1 MKESVLYQIDSL
13 YRDDFRVNGYLFG
26 EGEKSLCVMG
36 SLRGNEIQQVYIASQ
51 LVRELKKLEKA
62 GKIRDGRQV
71 LVIPSGNPSSLN
83 IQKRFWPTDN
93 TDINRM
99 FPGYDRGE
107 TTQRIANGIFEA
119 IKDYKNGIQLTSF
132 YMSGNFMPH
141 VRMMTTG
148 HENVELAKDFGL
160 PYVVLRRTRP
170 YDTTTLNYNWQIWE
184 SNAFSL
190 YTTMTSR
197 IDKIGAKQGIEAI
210 LHFMYR
216 EGILTEP
223 VDHEPAV
230 DVKAVYDTD
239 MITVRAGAAG
249 LFETYVIPGE
259 EVTEGEILARVLSP
273 SDGEVLDEIT
283 APAGG
288 RIFFLYNDPLVYD
301 KTAVIKIVV

>member
-1 MKESVLYQIDSL
+1 
-13 YRDDFRVNGYLFG
+13 
-26 EGEKSLCVMG
+26 
-36 SLRGNEIQQVYIASQ
+36 
-51 LVRELKKLEKA
+51 
-62 GKIRDGRQV
+62 
-71 LVIPSGNPSSLN
+71 
-83 IQKRFWPTDN
+83 
-93 TDINRM
+93 
-99 FPGYDRGE
+99 
-107 TTQRIANGIFEA
+107 
-119 IKDYKNGIQLTSF
+119 
-132 YMSGNFMPH
+132 MPH

-148 HENVELAKDFGL
+148 LENVELAKDFGL

-197 IDKIGAKQGIEAI
+197 IDKIGAKQGIESI
-210 LHFMYR
+210 LHFMYK

-230 DVKAVYDTD
+230 EVKAVYDTD

-259 EVTEGEILARVLSP
+259 EVTEGEILARVISP